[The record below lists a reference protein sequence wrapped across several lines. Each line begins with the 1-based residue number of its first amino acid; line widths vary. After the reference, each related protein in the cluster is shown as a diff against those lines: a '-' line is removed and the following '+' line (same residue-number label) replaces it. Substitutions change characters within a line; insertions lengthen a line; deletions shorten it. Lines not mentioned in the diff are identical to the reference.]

1 MGHVDHGKTSLLDY
15 VREEN
20 VIAGESGGIT
30 QHIGAYQ
37 INKNNNKITF
47 IDTPGHAAFSNMR
60 ARGSKT
66 TDIIILVVAADDGIK
81 PQTVESIAH
90 AKSANVPIIVTINKI
105 DLPSADPD
113 KVRNELLNHQIIV
126 EKLSGEVLDVEIS
139 ALKKI
144 NFDKLEEAIHLQAG
158 LLNLKANPN
167 RIARGA
173 VIETKLEKVVL
184 RRVIEENYNYKV
196 ISSCEMAS

>member
-1 MGHVDHGKTSLLDY
+1 
-15 VREEN
+15 
-20 VIAGESGGIT
+20 
-30 QHIGAYQ
+30 
-37 INKNNNKITF
+37 
-47 IDTPGHAAFSNMR
+47 MR

-90 AKSANVPIIVTINKI
+90 AKSANVPIIVAINKI

-113 KVRNELLNHQIIV
+113 KVRNELLNHGIIV

-144 NFDKLEEAIHLQAG
+144 NFVKLEEAIHLQAD

-167 RIARGA
+167 RIARGV
-173 VIETKLEKVVL
+173 VIETKLEK
-184 RRVIEENYNYKV
+184 IEGDGVKKGK
-196 ISSCEMAS
+196 I